1 MGLTTAI
8 MKTMTTLLILLTCG
22 LSQAQVYVDPAV
34 SAAQATHAAVINTQL
49 NTTNERLTLIERGQL
64 AVTGNLTVVN
74 SMQEKLYAGLTEVSA
89 ILTNLANVR
98 EIARI
103 ATGITGDVN
112 DIMDLA
118 RENPV
123 FLVFA
128 EQNATLF
135 RQRATALSLEVQQFA
150 LKGGKDN
157 LMDAGERAKILNTI
171 LNELLILRSYT
182 YGMYRSMQFAAMR
195 GLFKSLNPFQGY
207 IEMDLAIMDDIIRKR
222 KTLSR

>member
-1 MGLTTAI
+1 
-8 MKTMTTLLILLTCG
+8 MKTLIFHILILTSG
-22 LSQAQVYVDPAV
+22 WAQAQVYVDPAV
-34 SAAQATHAAVINTQL
+34 SGAQATHAAVINTQL
-49 NTTNERLTLIERGQL
+49 NNTNERLTLIERGQL

-74 SMQEKLYAGLTEVSA
+74 TMQEKLYAGLTEVSA
-89 ILTNLANVR
+89 ILNNLANVK

-103 ATGITGDVN
+103 ATGISGDVR
-112 DIMDLA
+112 DIMELA

-135 RQRATALSLEVQQFA
+135 QQRATSLALEVQQFA

-157 LMDAGERAKILNTI
+157 LMDAGERAKIINTI

-182 YGMYRSMQFAAMR
+182 YGMYRSMQLASMK

-207 IEMDLAIMDDIIRKR
+207 IEMDLAIMDGILRKR
-222 KTLSR
+222 ETLNR

>member
-1 MGLTTAI
+1 
-8 MKTMTTLLILLTCG
+8 MKTLTFLTLMLT
-22 LSQAQVYVDPAV
+22 SVWAQAQVYVDPAV
-34 SAAQATHAAVINTQL
+34 SGAQATHAAVINTQL
-49 NTTNERLTLIERGQL
+49 NNTNERLTLIERGQL

-74 SMQEKLYAGLTEVSA
+74 TMQEKLYAGLTEVSA
-89 ILTNLANVR
+89 ILTNLANVK

-103 ATGITGDVN
+103 ATGISGDVR
-112 DIMDLA
+112 DIMELA

-135 RQRATALSLEVQQFA
+135 QQRATALALEVQQFA

-157 LMDAGERAKILNTI
+157 LMDAGERAKIINTI
-171 LNELLILRSYT
+171 LNEMLVLRSYT
-182 YGMYRSMQFAAMR
+182 YGMYRSMQFASMK

-207 IEMDLAIMDDIIRKR
+207 IEMDMAIMDDILKKIE
-222 KTLSR
+222 TLNR

>member
-1 MGLTTAI
+1 
-8 MKTMTTLLILLTCG
+8 MKTLTFLILILTSG
-22 LSQAQVYVDPAV
+22 WAQAQVYIDPAV
-34 SAAQATHAAVINTQL
+34 SGAQATHAAVINTQL
-49 NTTNERLTLIERGQL
+49 NNTNERLTLIERGQL

-74 SMQEKLYAGLTEVSA
+74 TMQEKLYAGLTEVSA
-89 ILTNLANVR
+89 ILTNLANVK

-103 ATGITGDVN
+103 ATGISGDVR

-118 RENPV
+118 KENPV

-135 RQRATALSLEVQQFA
+135 QQRATALALEVQQFA

-157 LMDAGERAKILNTI
+157 LMDAGERAKIINTI
-171 LNELLILRSYT
+171 LNELVILRSYT
-182 YGMYRSMQFAAMR
+182 YGMYRSMQFASMK

-207 IEMDLAIMDDIIRKR
+207 IEMDMAIMDDILRKR
-222 KTLSR
+222 ETLNR

>member
-1 MGLTTAI
+1 
-8 MKTMTTLLILLTCG
+8 MKTLTFLILMITSVLA
-22 LSQAQVYVDPAV
+22 QAQVYVDPAV
-34 SAAQATHAAVINTQL
+34 SGAQATHAAVINTQL
-49 NTTNERLTLIERGQL
+49 NNTNERLTLIERGQL

-74 SMQEKLYAGLTEVSA
+74 TMQEKLYAGLSEVSA
-89 ILTNLANVR
+89 ILSNLANVK

-103 ATGITGDVN
+103 ANGISGDVR
-112 DIMDLA
+112 DIMELA

-135 RQRATALSLEVQQFA
+135 QQRATALALEVQQFA
-150 LKGGKDN
+150 LKGGKEN
-157 LMDAGERAKILNTI
+157 LMDAGERAKIINTI

-182 YGMYRSMQFAAMR
+182 YGMYRSMQFASMK

-207 IEMDLAIMDDIIRKR
+207 IEMDLAIMDDILRKR
-222 KTLSR
+222 ATLNR

>member
-1 MGLTTAI
+1 MIGGFTH
-8 MKTMTTLLILLTCG
+8 
-22 LSQAQVYVDPAV
+22 AQVYVDPAV
-34 SAAQATHAAVINTQL
+34 AAAQTTHAAVINTQL
-49 NTTNERLTLIERGQL
+49 ESTNERLTLIERGQL
-64 AVTGNLTVVN
+64 AVTGNLTIVN

-103 ATGITGDVN
+103 AGGIMADIDDV
-112 DIMDLA
+112 MELA
-118 RENPV
+118 LENPA

-135 RQRATALSLEVQQFA
+135 RQRAAALSLEVQRFV

-157 LMDAGERAKILNTI
+157 LMNAGERAKVLNTI

-195 GLFKSLNPFQGY
+195 GFFKSINPFQGY
-207 IEMDLAIMDDIIRKR
+207 VEMDLVIMNDIIRKR

>member
-1 MGLTTAI
+1 MKILT
-8 MKTMTTLLILLTCG
+8 ILLFIFTCG
-22 LSQAQVYVDPAV
+22 WSIAQVYVDPAV
-34 SAAQATHAAVINTQL
+34 AGAQAAHAAVINTQL
-49 NTTNERLTLIERGQL
+49 NNTNERLTLIERGQL
-64 AVTGNLTVVN
+64 AVTGNLTIVN
-74 SMQEKLYAGLTEVSA
+74 TMQEKLYAGLTEVSA

-103 ATGITGDVN
+103 AAGISGDVR
-112 DIMDLA
+112 DIMELA

-135 RQRATALSLEVQQFA
+135 QQRATALALEVQQFA

-157 LMDAGERAKILNTI
+157 LMDAGERAKIINTI

-182 YGMYRSMQFAAMR
+182 YGMYRSMQFTAMK

-207 IEMDLAIMDDIIRKR
+207 IEMDLANMDNILRKR
-222 KTLSR
+222 AILSR